1 MSLASDLLLLLGS
14 LLVVAGVGAYD
25 WRAGLVAGGAAALTF
40 GVVFALGGGD
50 AGKRDS

>member
-1 MSLASDLLLLLGS
+1 MSLASDLLLLAGS
-14 LLVVAGVGAYD
+14 LLVVSGVGAYD